1 MPALTTKNILL
12 TAVLLTGSFTGLLAQ
27 QRKTVEFT
35 GGARSGMTNSR
46 LHTQDSIP
54 DTATV
59 RRQTGG
65 YALIDLGVNIR
76 PNANTEILG
85 MFRIRNQYGGFWG
98 AGVSFDVRQLWL
110 KGVVANVL
118 RYQVGDLN
126 LKQTPFTLYN
136 PHADRLD
143 SLPEIFRLQQQIV
156 DYERF
161 YQRNTWRQ
169 QGIHLATG
177 FQFDR
182 YLKDADVQA
191 YITRLQATDFAT
203 RPERLM
209 GGYTLRIRQ
218 SENFSLAWN
227 AFSVFDVK
235 GTALDTATFNNTVHS
250 VQAGLRF
257 LKKLQLQT
265 EAGTSRF
272 AHNGGTQPFSLNDYF
287 IHTRGLWTS
296 KNRRLELHAA
306 YLNVGPDF
314 RSVGAQSKDVRY
326 NAAPAYFNTYAN
338 GRFDRP
344 IGLYDQIGNEQLYNV
359 SVNTALQPV
368 NPAYNFVLPFGLAT
382 FNRVGGYG
390 GLGLRLPG
398 GLSGTITH
406 HRLSEIR
413 GQGTLLRTG
422 FARTQLYWLADIGE
436 AAKWK
441 KALRIRAG
449 IDHQSAKRNSET
461 DYERI
466 DFSTT
471 RYSAGAEIEIFR
483 QIDLMA
489 GLAGIRSEGNLLV
502 PERDAFTRVNF
513 ISPLNMDQ
521 LQLIQAA
528 GLRCRF
534 GTGTWLT
541 LMAQA
546 SRYEDAK
553 QAQPPYR
560 LNQINIIYNM
570 TF

>member
-1 MPALTTKNILL
+1 MPALNSNNILL
-12 TAVLLTGSFTGLLAQ
+12 SSALFICSMGSLQAQ

-46 LHTQDSIP
+46 LFTQDSIP

-110 KGVVANVL
+110 KGVVADVL

-161 YQRNTWRQ
+161 YMRNTWRQ

-182 YLKDADVQA
+182 YIKDADVQA

-218 SENFSLAWN
+218 SDNFSLAWN

-235 GTALDTATFNNTVHS
+235 GTALDTATFNNTVQTLQLGLRLKKNIS
-250 VQAGLRF
+250 VQA
-257 LKKLQLQT
+257 
-265 EAGTSRF
+265 EAGTGRY
-272 AHNGGTQPFSLNDYF
+272 AHNGGTQNFSLNDYF
-287 IHTRGLWTS
+287 IHARGLWIS
-296 KNRRLELHAA
+296 ANRKLQVHAA

-344 IGLYDQIGNEQLYNV
+344 IGLYDQIGNENLYNV
-359 SVNTALQPV
+359 SVTTALQPV
-368 NPAYNFVLPFGLAT
+368 NPVYNFVLPFGLAT
-382 FNRVGGYG
+382 FNRVGAYG
-390 GLGLRLPG
+390 GISLRLPAG
-398 GLSGTITH
+398 MSANITH

-422 FARTQLYWLADIGE
+422 FARTQAYWLADIGE

-441 KALRIRAG
+441 KSLRIRAG
-449 IDHQSAKRNSET
+449 IDHQSAQRNSET
-461 DYERI
+461 EFEKI
-466 DFSTT
+466 AFSTT
-471 RYSAGAEIEIFR
+471 RYSAGTEIEIFR

-489 GLAGIRSEGNLLV
+489 GLAGIRSNGNLLI

-521 LQLIQAA
+521 LQFIQAA
-528 GLRCRF
+528 GIRCRF
-534 GTGTWLT
+534 GSGTWLT

-553 QAQPPYR
+553 QAAPPYR

>member
-1 MPALTTKNILL
+1 MPALNSNILL
-12 TAVLLTGSFTGLLAQ
+12 LSAALFTCSLGSLQAQ

-46 LHTQDSIP
+46 LFTQDSIP

-65 YALIDLGVNIR
+65 YALIDLGVNLR

-110 KGVVANVL
+110 KGVVADVL

-161 YQRNTWRQ
+161 YMRNTWRQ

-182 YLKDADVQA
+182 YIKDADVQA

-218 SENFSLAWN
+218 SNNFSLAWN

-235 GTALDTATFNNTVHS
+235 GTALDTATFNNTVQTLQLGLRLRKKIS
-250 VQAGLRF
+250 VQA
-257 LKKLQLQT
+257 
-265 EAGTSRF
+265 EAGTARY
-272 AHNGGTQPFSLNDYF
+272 AHNGGTQNFSLNDYF
-287 IHTRGLWTS
+287 IHARGLWTS
-296 KNRRLELHAA
+296 ANNKLQVHAA

-326 NAAPAYFNTYAN
+326 DAAPAYFNTYAN

-344 IGLYDQIGNEQLYNV
+344 IGLYDQIGNENLYNV
-359 SVNTALQPV
+359 SVTTALQPV
-368 NPAYNFVLPFGLAT
+368 NPVYNFVLPFGLAT
-382 FNRVGGYG
+382 FNRVGAYG
-390 GLGLRLPG
+390 GISLRLPAG
-398 GLSGTITH
+398 MSADITH

-413 GQGTLLRTG
+413 GQGTLMRTG
-422 FARTQLYWLADIGE
+422 FSRTQAYWLADIGA

-441 KALRIRAG
+441 KSLRIRAG
-449 IDHQSAKRNSET
+449 IDHQAAQRNSET
-461 DYERI
+461 EYEKI
-466 DFSTT
+466 AFSTT
-471 RYSAGAEIEIFR
+471 RYSAGTEIEIFR

-489 GLAGIRSEGNLLV
+489 GLAGIRSNGNLLV
-502 PERDAFTRVNF
+502 PERDPFTRVTF
-513 ISPLNMDQ
+513 ISPVNMNQ
-521 LQLIQAA
+521 LQFIQAA
-528 GLRCRF
+528 GFRCRF
-534 GTGTWLT
+534 GSGTWLT

-546 SRYEDAK
+546 SRYEDAR
-553 QAQPPYR
+553 QAAPPYR
-560 LNQINIIYNM
+560 LNQINIIYNL

>member
-1 MPALTTKNILL
+1 MPALNSNIIILSAAL
-12 TAVLLTGSFTGLLAQ
+12 FACSLGSLQAQ

-46 LHTQDSIP
+46 LSTQDSIP

-110 KGVVANVL
+110 KGVVADVL

-161 YQRNTWRQ
+161 YMRNTWRQ

-218 SENFSLAWN
+218 SDNFSLAWN

-235 GTALDTATFNNTVHS
+235 GTALDTATFNNTVQTLQLGLRLRKKIS
-250 VQAGLRF
+250 VQA
-257 LKKLQLQT
+257 
-265 EAGTSRF
+265 EAGTGRY
-272 AHNGGTQPFSLNDYF
+272 AHNGGTQNFSLNDYF
-287 IHTRGLWTS
+287 IHARGLWIS
-296 KNRRLELHAA
+296 ANRKLQVHAA

-344 IGLYDQIGNEQLYNV
+344 IGLYDQIGNENLYNV
-359 SVNTALQPV
+359 SVTTALQPV
-368 NPAYNFVLPFGLAT
+368 NPVYNFVLPFGLAT
-382 FNRVGGYG
+382 FNRVGAYG
-390 GLGLRLPG
+390 GISLRLPAG
-398 GLSGTITH
+398 MSANITH

-422 FARTQLYWLADIGE
+422 FSRTQAYWMADIGA

-441 KALRIRAG
+441 KSLRIRAG
-449 IDHQSAKRNSET
+449 IDHQAAQRNSET
-461 DYERI
+461 EFEKI
-466 DFSTT
+466 AFSTT
-471 RYSAGAEIEIFR
+471 RYSAGTEIEIFR

-489 GLAGIRSEGNLLV
+489 GLAGIRSNGNLLI
-502 PERDAFTRVNF
+502 PERDPFTRVTF
-513 ISPLNMDQ
+513 ISPVNMNQ
-521 LQLIQAA
+521 LQFIQAA

-534 GTGTWLT
+534 GSGTWLT

-553 QAQPPYR
+553 QAAPPYR